1 METGIKNND
10 DPVEKLEGEI
20 KDINIKVVV
29 NESESKA
36 KA

>member
-1 METGIKNND
+1 MEKGIKNND